1 MNAAVFL
8 NEQIVTAS
16 SDGTVRF
23 WDSVT
28 GECTST
34 VYPTTGLQQTVSA
47 RPVHSL
53 MKYTH
58 LGTDRLVAVLRGPV
72 AYILDATGNVVNT
85 MSHGK
90 TKDADFIAALVS
102 PQGMYC
108 ILMVQP
114 VSTLPATHKLSL
126 MLCVYRKMVV
136 LRCRRSQFV
145 CVRPRIVHLGRYRRV
160 GNQQRCHEDGV
171 QSAKERSGSVN
182 SER

>member
-1 MNAAVFL
+1 MFARIKKVYPRVTASVRLFVFSRGHTSFVNAAVFL

-72 AYILDATGNVVNT
+72 AYILDTSGNVINT

-102 PQGMYC
+102 PQG
-108 ILMVQP
+108 
-114 VSTLPATHKLSL
+114 K
-126 MLCVYRKMVV
+126 
-136 LRCRRSQFV
+136 RRRFIFCQ
-145 CVRPRIVHLGRYRRV
+145 
-160 GNQQRCHEDGV
+160 
-171 QSAKERSGSVN
+171 
-182 SER
+182 